1 VLMFMLNS
9 SDSLDNCWDKGFN
22 PVSDKTFAY

>member
-1 VLMFMLNS
+1 MLNS
-9 SDSLDNCWDKGFN
+9 LDSLDNCQDKGFN